1 MSIQAALSNAL
12 SSLAAEQRHAM
23 LLANNIANASTPGY
37 VRRDLPRSERLV
49 AGIGSGVNTL
59 PSLRMG
65 DAGLAATSRA
75 ADASEAFAKTIQA
88 GLEAYNTTVGQPAD
102 ARSLSSK
109 LGAFQTAMTALSSA
123 PDNAVSQSQ
132 ALAAAQDLVDTLHDA
147 DAAVGKAR
155 AAADLGIATD
165 VTAVNKS
172 LDSLA
177 EVDRQMALA
186 SARGA
191 STAEYED
198 RRDVILAEIATKLP
212 IRTFDN
218 GPGNLIVMTDGGNTL
233 YDSTRAHH
241 LSFTSTP
248 FIAAEA
254 RHPTDLSAI
263 AVEGQGELR
272 ISGTGSI
279 AAGFELRD
287 EILPN
292 FVDMLDQVGARLLDS
307 FQSADATLTGTQAG
321 LFTDAGDA
329 NWDSSGGFAT
339 FTGLSRR
346 IAINAAADPDQGGVL
361 WKIRTGMQATS
372 DANAAD
378 NSYVLAALDAMEVA
392 RGYDSATG
400 LPSSMNLSQAA
411 SQSIGLMQSERAVW
425 TDRATTRSN
434 LALEARQDLAN
445 KTSVNVDEEL
455 QRLLLVQQTYSA
467 SVQIIQAASRMLDEL
482 NQIR

>member
-49 AGIGSGVNTL
+49 AGTGSGVDTL
-59 PSLRMG
+59 PTRRLG

-75 ADASEAFAKTIQA
+75 ADAAESFARTLQA
-88 GLEAYNTTVGQPAD
+88 GLEAYNATVGQPSD
-102 ARSLSSK
+102 ARSLSAK
-109 LGAFQTAMTALSSA
+109 LGAFQTAMTTLSSA

-147 DAAVGKAR
+147 DAAVAR
-155 AAADLGIATD
+155 ARGDADLGIGRD
-165 VTAVNKS
+165 VGAVNS
-172 LDSLA
+172 ALDNLA
-177 EVDRQMALA
+177 EIDRQMAVA
-186 SARGA
+186 HARGA

-198 RRDVILAEIATKLP
+198 RRDVVLAEISAKLP

-218 GPGNLIVMTDGGNTL
+218 GPGRLIVMTDGGNTL
-233 YDSTRAHH
+233 YDSTRVHH
-241 LSFTSTP
+241 LAFTTTP

-254 RHPTDLSAI
+254 RHPTDLSAVT
-263 AVEGQGELR
+263 VEGQGVLR
-272 ISGTGSI
+272 ISGTGSL
-279 AAGFELRD
+279 AAGLALRD

-292 FVDMLDQVGARLLDS
+292 FVDMLDQVSARLLDS
-307 FQSADATLTGTQAG
+307 FQAADATLTGTQAG
-321 LFTDAGDA
+321 LFTDAGAAD
-329 NWDSSGGFAT
+329 WDSSGGFAS

-346 IAINAAADPDQGGVL
+346 IAINAAADPDQGGDL
-361 WKIRTGMQATS
+361 WKIRTGMQAAS

-378 NSYVLAALDAMEVA
+378 NSYVLAALDAMQVA
-392 RGYDSATG
+392 RGYDSTTG

-411 SQSIGLMQSERAVW
+411 AQSIGLMQSERAVW
-425 TDRATTRSN
+425 TERARTRAT
-434 LALEARQDLAN
+434 LALEARQDLSN
-445 KTSVNVDEEL
+445 KTGVNVDEEL